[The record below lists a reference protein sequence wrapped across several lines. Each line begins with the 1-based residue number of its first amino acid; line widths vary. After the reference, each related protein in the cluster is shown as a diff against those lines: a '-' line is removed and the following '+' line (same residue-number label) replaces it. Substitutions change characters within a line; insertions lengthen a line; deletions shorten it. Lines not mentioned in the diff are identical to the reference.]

1 MASSRDTLING
12 VADLAKVLGQD
23 KFASV
28 LADLREAE
36 ASQQTDH
43 LSMLDS
49 AKKDGKAYLQ
59 SQGVTLPDNAKAT
72 ITQNSPITVKVCLM
86 SGDHEIVCV
95 TVLAQ

>member
-1 MASSRDTLING
+1 MAFSRDTLISG
-12 VADLAKVLGQD
+12 VADLAKILGQD

-36 ASQQTDH
+36 DSQQPAH

-49 AKKDGKAYLQ
+49 AKKDGNAYLQ
-59 SQGVTLPDNAKAT
+59 SQGITLPDNAKAT

-86 SGDHEIVCV
+86 SGDTEIVCV
-95 TVLAQ
+95 TVLAK